1 MSSMVVYGDGGEW
14 DGRVVNAKDGYGFYE
29 KEIIYYVLGYGS
41 RYCFSVIV
49 QSASLS
55 ERQGEYFVLNLCTK
69 SSRVCMMA
77 R

>member
-41 RYCFSVIV
+41 RYRFSVIV

-55 ERQGEYFVLNLCTK
+55 ER
-69 SSRVCMMA
+69 
-77 R
+77 